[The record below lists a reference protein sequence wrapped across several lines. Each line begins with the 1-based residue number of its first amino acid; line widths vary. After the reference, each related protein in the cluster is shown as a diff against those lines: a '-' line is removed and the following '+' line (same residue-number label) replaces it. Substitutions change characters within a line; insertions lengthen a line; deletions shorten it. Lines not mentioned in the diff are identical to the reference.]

1 MSRSTGGRA
10 WRLGFMLLMTQFI
23 VGAENRSSVDGFVER
38 AYRMR
43 ACAFGLGFVCLASVL
58 LQVSAHPLT
67 WMLLGFNA
75 LGWPLLARL
84 LALRS
89 PDPAKAETRN
99 LLIDSAMGGV
109 WITFMQ
115 FNLLPSVLIALILA
129 IDKMHFG
136 GWRLLMRGFAV
147 QLAACILAAAIH
159 GLAFAPQT
167 TMLNILA
174 ALPLL
179 ITYPLVM
186 SASAYTLSR
195 TVRDQNRQLV
205 ELHHAGLDG

>member
-1 MSRSTGGRA
+1 
-10 WRLGFMLLMTQFI
+10 MLLMTQFI
-23 VGAENRSSVDGFVER
+23 VAVENRSSTEGFVER
-38 AYRMR
+38 VYRMR
-43 ACAFGLGFVCLASVL
+43 ACGFGLGFVCLASVM
-58 LQVSAHPLT
+58 LQLSAHPLT
-67 WMLLGFNA
+67 WVLLAANA
-75 LGWPLLARL
+75 LGWPLLARML
-84 LALRS
+84 TLRS
-89 PDPAKAETRN
+89 RDPAKAETRN

-109 WITFMQ
+109 WIMFMQ

-129 IDKMHFG
+129 VDKMNFG
-136 GWRLLMRGFAV
+136 GWRLLMRGIAV
-147 QLAACILAAAIH
+147 QLAACVLGAAIH

-186 SASAYTLSR
+186 SASAYSLSR
-195 TVRDQNRQLV
+195 VVRDQNRQLV

>member
-1 MSRSTGGRA
+1 
-10 WRLGFMLLMTQFI
+10 MLLMTQFI
-23 VGAENRSSVDGFVER
+23 ASADRGSSADSFVER
-38 AYRMR
+38 VYRMR
-43 ACAFGLGFVCLASVL
+43 ACGFGLGFVCLASVL
-58 LQVSAHPLT
+58 MQLSAHPLS
-67 WMLLGFNA
+67 WALLGANA
-75 LGWPLLARL
+75 FGWPLLARAL
-84 LALRS
+84 TLRS
-89 PDPAKAETRN
+89 ADPAKAEMRN

-129 IDKMHFG
+129 VDKMNFG
-136 GWRLLMRGFAV
+136 GWRLLMRGVAV
-147 QLAACILAAAIH
+147 QLAACVLAAAIH
-159 GLAFAPQT
+159 GLSFAPQT

-186 SASAYTLSR
+186 SASAYSLSR

>member
-1 MSRSTGGRA
+1 M
-10 WRLGFMLLMTQFI
+10 LMTQFI
-23 VGAENRSSVDGFVER
+23 VAVDQRAAAEPFVER
-38 AYRMR
+38 VYRMR
-43 ACAFGLGFVCLASVL
+43 ACGFGLGFVCLASVMLQLSVHPVTWAL
-58 LQVSAHPLT
+58 LAA
-67 WMLLGFNA
+67 NA
-75 LGWPLLARL
+75 VGWPLLAR
-84 LALRS
+84 AMTLRS
-89 PDPAKAETRN
+89 ADPAKAETRN

-109 WITFMQ
+109 WIMFMQ

-129 IDKMHFG
+129 VDKMNFG
-136 GWRLLMRGFAV
+136 GWRLLLRGFAV
-147 QLAACILAAAIH
+147 QLAACVLAAAFH

-174 ALPLL
+174 SLPLL